1 LTQVYFNT
9 KFFEKIRERGGHM
22 IKKLLLVVAALSLL
36 IPAAACAPKA
46 ETIKIGCVLSTS
58 GLLGPMGED
67 MMDGARL
74 AVEEINANGGVLG
87 KQIELIEEDDAT
99 EAAKCLERVKKLV
112 DVDGVEVL
120 VGGMT
125 SGASKASGAYV
136 ADRGVLIVSPSATA
150 PEISDQAWTEWLFRT
165 TPSDA
170 FQGKVLAQVVLD
182 EGFTRLATMVQDNPY
197 GVGLESALID
207 ALEAEGWQGEHVVS
221 VHFDQTKMDYRTELG
236 IIEGANPDVVLA
248 VTYCEDGIIVFKQA
262 LEMGL
267 DEIAWLGCDGNYG
280 DGMFAEPSCAEFMEK
295 AIIAGTRA
303 AGPSGATYL
312 EFAAGYKAFTGEYPS
327 VYCDTTY
334 DAIKLIALAIES
346 AGVYD
351 GEAIRDALL
360 EIGQNYDGASGII
373 TFDNIGDR
381 VSGTFEIWDVVEDA
395 TTETGYK
402 NVQTGLVTA

>member
-1 LTQVYFNT
+1 M
-9 KFFEKIRERGGHM
+9 IR
-22 IKKLLLVVAALSLL
+22 KLLSVLVALSLL
-36 IPAAACAPKA
+36 IAVGACVPTEA

-67 MMDGARL
+67 MMEGARM

-99 EAAKCLERVKKLV
+99 EAATCLERVKKLV
-112 DVDGVEVL
+112 DIDGAKVL

-125 SGASKASGAYV
+125 SGASMASGSYIEG
-136 ADRGVLIVSPSATA
+136 REVLMVSPSATS
-150 PEISDQAWTEWLFRT
+150 PEISDQPWTEWLFRT
-165 TPSDA
+165 TPHDA
-170 FQGKVLAQVVLD
+170 FQGRVLAQVVID
-182 EGFTRLATMVQDNPY
+182 EGYTKLATIVQDNPY

-207 ALEAEGWQGEHVVS
+207 ALESEEWQGEHVVS
-221 VHFDQTKMDYRTELG
+221 VHFDQTKMDYRTELELIRG
-236 IIEGANPDVVLA
+236 TDPDVVLA
-248 VTYCEDGIIVFKQA
+248 VTYAEDGIIVFKQA

-280 DGMFAEPSCAEFMEK
+280 DGLFEEPSSAEFMEK
-295 AIIAGTRA
+295 AIVAGTRA

>member
-1 LTQVYFNT
+1 
-9 KFFEKIRERGGHM
+9 M

-182 EGFTRLATMVQDNPY
+182 EGFTRLATMVLDNPY

-221 VHFDQTKMDYRTELG
+221 VHFDQT
-236 IIEGANPDVVLA
+236 
-248 VTYCEDGIIVFKQA
+248 
-262 LEMGL
+262 
-267 DEIAWLGCDGNYG
+267 
-280 DGMFAEPSCAEFMEK
+280 EPSCAEFMEK

-312 EFAAGYKAFTGEYPS
+312 EFAAGYTAFTGEYPS

-351 GEAIRDALL
+351 GEAIREALL

-381 VSGTFEIWDVVEDA
+381 VSGTFEIWEVVEDA